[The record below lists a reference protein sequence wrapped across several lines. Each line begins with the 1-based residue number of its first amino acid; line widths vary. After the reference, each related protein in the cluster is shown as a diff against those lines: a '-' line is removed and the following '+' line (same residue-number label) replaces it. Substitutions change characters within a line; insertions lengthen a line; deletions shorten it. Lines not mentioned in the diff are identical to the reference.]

1 MVCKHCGETL
11 ADGAKFCENCGNKV
25 EEAVTA
31 SESFKEPERVEA
43 EVVSEGT
50 STSSYSETESTTA
63 REPEYSASAELEE
76 KGPQGYSIASM
87 VCGILGLLC
96 CCCGWFG
103 LIVSIA
109 GIVLGV
115 ISLNKN
121 CEGRGMAIAGIVCG
135 GIGALVA
142 VIAVIIAAA
151 TGGVADALNN
161 IGDMDQIS
169 DFIDSL

>member
-1 MVCKHCGETL
+1 MVCKHCRETL

-103 LIVSIA
+103 LILSIA
-109 GIVLGV
+109 GIVLGI
-115 ISLNKN
+115 ISLKKN

-135 GIGALVA
+135 GIGACFTL
-142 VIAVIIAAA
+142 IGIIIGLAS
-151 TGGVADALNN
+151 GSIMPDLNDITDLDN
-161 IGDMDQIS
+161 LGD
-169 DFIDSL
+169 FLDSL